1 MRQNVLPILERYGV
15 DLVLTG
21 HSHSYERSILLDGHY
36 GLSSTLMP
44 SDDPRRRRRRSRPA
58 TAPTRRRSSRPRAH
72 DGAVYAVAGS
82 SGGLGGGTLNH
93 PAMVVSLAVL
103 GSLVLDVDGSRLD
116 ARFLDS
122 AGIVEDAFS
131 IEKPAFGALPCSDHI
146 DNDRDG
152 FVDGADFDC
161 RISQSE
167 SIRMC
172 GLGFEIALVA
182 PLLQLLSV
190 RRRRS
195 LRARAS

>member
-1 MRQNVLPILERYGV
+1 MILDAG
-15 DLVLTG
+15 
-21 HSHSYERSILLDGHY
+21 DGDPAGDGAY
-36 GLSSTLMP
+36 QKGKLAATPARRRGLRRGGQLGR
-44 SDDPRRRRRRSRPA
+44 PRRRDRS
-58 TAPTRRRSSRPRAH
+58 TTRRWS
-72 DGAVYAVAGS
+72 
-82 SGGLGGGTLNH
+82 
-93 PAMVVSLAVL
+93 VSLAVL